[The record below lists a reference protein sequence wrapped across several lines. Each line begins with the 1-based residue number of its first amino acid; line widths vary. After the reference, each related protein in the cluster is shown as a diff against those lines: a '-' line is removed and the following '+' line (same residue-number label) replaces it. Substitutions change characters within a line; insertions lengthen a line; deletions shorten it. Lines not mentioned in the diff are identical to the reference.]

1 MLAAMAWPALA
12 AAQAQPG
19 PATTRL
25 AAAPPTAA
33 SPGAAED
40 DALLELRQRLVE
52 RLSGNPQT
60 PRNSTDLT
68 LSPRPP
74 AARAQSQ
81 RPAATAAAAAPA
93 SSPRPSAKPAARPA
107 VDASA
112 APAGPAAAWSYD
124 GATGP
129 AAWGTLRP
137 EYALCAQGQRQS
149 PIDLHGGL
157 PVDLEPV
164 RFDYRPSRFGVLDTG
179 RTLQV
184 GVASGNHIDLGGR
197 RFELR
202 RVRFHHPAEHQIDG
216 RRFALSAHLEHE
228 DAEGRQVVVA
238 VLFDPGPVQPV
249 LQALWSHI
257 PLEPQQE
264 QAARINVDFAG
275 LLPADRRYYT
285 YMGSATVPRRR
296 SVGRD
301 AQPGDIGARTARGVR
316 TAVPDERASAAG
328 RRGAPDPAVGVS
340 AWGRAPC
347 RGDVP
352 AVPCRRLEPRPA
364 VHRSRGPVRFR
375 RLRSPLC
382 AAGAV
387 CHAPAARSAMRR
399 RRDPLSAAGAACGQQ
414 QRPQPQARQP
424 LPDTPGRQRPRLV
437 LRHLDEQHARTH
449 HHVQQQPAVD
459 GHPQAVA
466 VGDQVADH
474 AGGQSRQQ
482 HGGQQRERDAGDGV
496 AQFP

>member
-1 MLAAMAWPALA
+1 MPDLKNGASESIWGARYAIMALPPQSPSSTGRPLAVCTALRLAVLAAMVCSAPA
-12 AAQAQPG
+12 AAQAQPS
-19 PATTRL
+19 PATTRV

-52 RLSGNPQT
+52 RLSGSPHT

-81 RPAATAAAAAPA
+81 RPSATAAAAAVA

-112 APAGPAAAWSYD
+112 APAAPAAAWSYD

-184 GVASGNHIDLGGR
+184 GVASGNHIDFGGR

-285 YMGSATVPRRR
+285 YMGSATTPPCREGVQWVVMRNP
-296 SVGRD
+296 VTL
-301 AQPGDIGARTARGVR
+301 APEQLEVFARLYPMNARPLQ
-316 TAVPDERASAAG
+316 AAAG
-328 RRGAPDPAVGVS
+328 RRI
-340 AWGRAPC
+340 
-347 RGDVP
+347 
-352 AVPCRRLEPRPA
+352 L
-364 VHRSRGPVRFR
+364 
-375 RLRSPLC
+375 
-382 AAGAV
+382 
-387 CHAPAARSAMRR
+387 
-399 RRDPLSAAGAACGQQ
+399 
-414 QRPQPQARQP
+414 
-424 LPDTPGRQRPRLV
+424 
-437 LRHLDEQHARTH
+437 
-449 HHVQQQPAVD
+449 
-459 GHPQAVA
+459 
-466 VGDQVADH
+466 
-474 AGGQSRQQ
+474 QS
-482 HGGQQRERDAGDGV
+482 E
-496 AQFP
+496 

>member
-1 MLAAMAWPALA
+1 MPDLKNGASESIWGARYAIMALPPQSPSSTRRPLAVCTALRLAVLAAMVWSAPV
-12 AAQAQPG
+12 AAQAQPS
-19 PATTRL
+19 PATTRV
-25 AAAPPTAA
+25 AAAQPTTA

-40 DALLELRQRLVE
+40 DELLELRQRLVE
-52 RLSGNPQT
+52 RLSGSPHT

-81 RPAATAAAAAPA
+81 RPSATAAAAAPA
-93 SSPRPSAKPAARPA
+93 SSPRPSAKPASRPA
-107 VDASA
+107 VDAPA
-112 APAGPAAAWSYD
+112 APGAAWSYD

-129 AAWGTLRP
+129 ASWGTLRP

-184 GVASGNHIDLGGR
+184 GVASGNHIDFGGR

-285 YMGSATVPRRR
+285 YMGSATTPPCREGVQWVVMRNP
-296 SVGRD
+296 VTL
-301 AQPGDIGARTARGVR
+301 APEQLEVFARLYPMNARPLQ
-316 TAVPDERASAAG
+316 AAAG
-328 RRGAPDPAVGVS
+328 RRI
-340 AWGRAPC
+340 
-347 RGDVP
+347 
-352 AVPCRRLEPRPA
+352 L
-364 VHRSRGPVRFR
+364 
-375 RLRSPLC
+375 
-382 AAGAV
+382 
-387 CHAPAARSAMRR
+387 
-399 RRDPLSAAGAACGQQ
+399 
-414 QRPQPQARQP
+414 
-424 LPDTPGRQRPRLV
+424 
-437 LRHLDEQHARTH
+437 
-449 HHVQQQPAVD
+449 
-459 GHPQAVA
+459 
-466 VGDQVADH
+466 
-474 AGGQSRQQ
+474 QS
-482 HGGQQRERDAGDGV
+482 E
-496 AQFP
+496 

>member
-1 MLAAMAWPALA
+1 MPDLKNGASESIWGARYAIMALPPQSPSSTRRPLAVCTALRLAVLAAMVWSAPV
-12 AAQAQPG
+12 AAQAQPS
-19 PATTRL
+19 PATTRV
-25 AAAPPTAA
+25 AAAQPTTA

-40 DALLELRQRLVE
+40 DELLELRQRLVE
-52 RLSGNPQT
+52 RLSGSPHT

-81 RPAATAAAAAPA
+81 RPSATAAAAAPA

-112 APAGPAAAWSYD
+112 APAAPGAAWSYD

-129 AAWGTLRP
+129 ASWGTLRP

-184 GVASGNHIDLGGR
+184 GVASGNHIDFGGR

-285 YMGSATVPRRR
+285 YMGSATTPPCREGVQWVVMRNP
-296 SVGRD
+296 VTL
-301 AQPGDIGARTARGVR
+301 APEQLEVFARLYPMNARPLQ
-316 TAVPDERASAAG
+316 AAAG
-328 RRGAPDPAVGVS
+328 RRI
-340 AWGRAPC
+340 
-347 RGDVP
+347 
-352 AVPCRRLEPRPA
+352 L
-364 VHRSRGPVRFR
+364 
-375 RLRSPLC
+375 
-382 AAGAV
+382 
-387 CHAPAARSAMRR
+387 
-399 RRDPLSAAGAACGQQ
+399 
-414 QRPQPQARQP
+414 
-424 LPDTPGRQRPRLV
+424 
-437 LRHLDEQHARTH
+437 
-449 HHVQQQPAVD
+449 
-459 GHPQAVA
+459 
-466 VGDQVADH
+466 
-474 AGGQSRQQ
+474 QS
-482 HGGQQRERDAGDGV
+482 E
-496 AQFP
+496 

>member
-1 MLAAMAWPALA
+1 MPDLKNGASESIWGARYAIMALPPQSPSSTGRPLAVCTALRLAVLAAMVCSAPA
-12 AAQAQPG
+12 AAQAQPS
-19 PATTRL
+19 PATTRV

-52 RLSGNPQT
+52 RLSGSPHT

-81 RPAATAAAAAPA
+81 RPSAPAAAAAPA

-112 APAGPAAAWSYD
+112 APAAPAAAWSYD

-184 GVASGNHIDLGGR
+184 GVASGNHIDFGGR

-285 YMGSATVPRRR
+285 YMGSATTPPCREGVQWVVMRNP
-296 SVGRD
+296 VTL
-301 AQPGDIGARTARGVR
+301 ALEQLEVFARLYPMNARPLQ
-316 TAVPDERASAAG
+316 AAAG
-328 RRGAPDPAVGVS
+328 RRI
-340 AWGRAPC
+340 
-347 RGDVP
+347 
-352 AVPCRRLEPRPA
+352 L
-364 VHRSRGPVRFR
+364 
-375 RLRSPLC
+375 
-382 AAGAV
+382 
-387 CHAPAARSAMRR
+387 
-399 RRDPLSAAGAACGQQ
+399 
-414 QRPQPQARQP
+414 
-424 LPDTPGRQRPRLV
+424 
-437 LRHLDEQHARTH
+437 
-449 HHVQQQPAVD
+449 
-459 GHPQAVA
+459 
-466 VGDQVADH
+466 
-474 AGGQSRQQ
+474 QS
-482 HGGQQRERDAGDGV
+482 E
-496 AQFP
+496 

>member
-1 MLAAMAWPALA
+1 MPDLKNGASESIWGARYAIMALPPQSPSSTGRPLAVCTALRLAVLAAMVCSAPA
-12 AAQAQPG
+12 AAQAQPS
-19 PATTRL
+19 PATTRV

-52 RLSGNPQT
+52 RLSGSPHT

-81 RPAATAAAAAPA
+81 RPSATAAAAAPA

-112 APAGPAAAWSYD
+112 APAAPAAAWSYD

-184 GVASGNHIDLGGR
+184 GVASGNHIDFGGR

-285 YMGSATVPRRR
+285 YMGSATTPPCREGVQWVVMRNP
-296 SVGRD
+296 VTL
-301 AQPGDIGARTARGVR
+301 APEQLEVFARLYPMNARPLQ
-316 TAVPDERASAAG
+316 AAAG
-328 RRGAPDPAVGVS
+328 RRI
-340 AWGRAPC
+340 
-347 RGDVP
+347 
-352 AVPCRRLEPRPA
+352 L
-364 VHRSRGPVRFR
+364 
-375 RLRSPLC
+375 
-382 AAGAV
+382 
-387 CHAPAARSAMRR
+387 
-399 RRDPLSAAGAACGQQ
+399 
-414 QRPQPQARQP
+414 
-424 LPDTPGRQRPRLV
+424 
-437 LRHLDEQHARTH
+437 
-449 HHVQQQPAVD
+449 
-459 GHPQAVA
+459 
-466 VGDQVADH
+466 
-474 AGGQSRQQ
+474 QS
-482 HGGQQRERDAGDGV
+482 E
-496 AQFP
+496 